1 MLILGR
7 KVGDSIVIGDGI
19 RVIVLACDRGGVRL
33 GIEAPSDVTILRG
46 EIVTDV
52 VAENQRAG
60 AKSEGSKEWLRVIGG
75 PRRDEP

>member
-1 MLILGR
+1 
-7 KVGDSIVIGDGI
+7 
-19 RVIVLACDRGGVRL
+19 
-33 GIEAPSDVTILRG
+33 VTILRG